1 VIEKASE
8 RREKWKGK
16 QKYGEKE
23 EENGKERN
31 RYGEK

>member
-1 VIEKASE
+1 VKEEKNGKE
-8 RREKWKGK
+8 MKGK

-31 RYGEK
+31 RHGEK